1 MRSHLHR
8 NAAQQLKTLQLASP
22 CFMLYERSLTLHCSF
37 AIAVILTFQYPRSTD
52 TMQIFKRIWPQ
63 LFPAKPTIAADNL
76 HPHAGRVV
84 IITGDTSTLGLG
96 LGLAHILHRAG

>member
-1 MRSHLHR
+1 
-8 NAAQQLKTLQLASP
+8 
-22 CFMLYERSLTLHCSF
+22 MLYERSLTLHCFF
-37 AIAVILTFQYPRSTD
+37 ATAVLLKLQMNPRSTD

-76 HPHAGRVV
+76 PPHAGRVV